1 MANVSTVEAGAGE
14 PRPAPAPRRP
24 RTVAIALLLV
34 ACFGALELVTRWK
47 LFPMSADYSR
57 FRTYPERAAQLV
69 SRPGFRVGLIGNSAT
84 ERGVDLAQLADAL
97 GREALAAGAAPGPVA
112 PITIDEFVADASGIN
127 TWGWILERYFFSQ
140 GRAPDLLVIN
150 FFNNFLEDGG
160 EPVEVGRLAQFFT
173 VPRDWP
179 EVMTTDLPD
188 FDTRVEYILSSFWAT
203 FAARDRIK
211 ERVLRLIPG
220 YKDYATEENAINFKR
235 ERRPPAAG
243 RRAPSLKALT
253 RLLEAARAHGAR
265 IAFVAFPMYV
275 PGRPPYELDPEVVAR
290 LASYGQPLIDL
301 RRVEALKPEHYE
313 DDIHLNEKGR
323 PLYTAKLA
331 EALRSLVRARN

>member
-1 MANVSTVEAGAGE
+1 MTDVSTAEASAGAR
-14 PRPAPAPRRP
+14 RPAPATRPRR
-24 RTVAIALLLV
+24 TLAIVLFLV
-34 ACFGALELVTRWK
+34 ACFGACELVTRWK

-57 FRTYPERAAQLV
+57 FRTYPDRAARLV
-69 SRPGFRVGLIGNSAT
+69 LRPGLRLALIGNSAT
-84 ERGVDLAQLADAL
+84 ERGVDLAQLTDAL
-97 GREALAAGAAPGPVA
+97 RQGGVASGPVN
-112 PITIDEFVADASGIN
+112 IDEFVADASGIN

-140 GRAPDLLVIN
+140 GRAPDLFVIN

-179 EVMTTDLPD
+179 EVMATDLPD
-188 FDTRVEYILSSFWAT
+188 LDTRVEYVLSSFWAT

-220 YKDYATEENAINFKR
+220 YKDYATEENAINFKH
-235 ERRPPAAG
+235 ERKVAAGG

-253 RLLEAARAHGAR
+253 RLLEAAKAHGAR
-265 IAFVAFPMYV
+265 IAFVAFPVYV
-275 PGRPPYELDPEVVAR
+275 PGRPPYELDPAVVAQ

-301 RRVEALKPEHYE
+301 RRVAELRPEHYE

-323 PLYTAKLA
+323 PLYTATLA
-331 EALRSLVRARN
+331 EALRPLVKD